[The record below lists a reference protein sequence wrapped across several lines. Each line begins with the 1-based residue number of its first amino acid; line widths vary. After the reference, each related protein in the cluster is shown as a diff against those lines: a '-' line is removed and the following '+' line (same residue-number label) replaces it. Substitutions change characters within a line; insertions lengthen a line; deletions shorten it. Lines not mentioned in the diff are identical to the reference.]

1 MQPLAACPGA
11 WQTEAVDLDLRLHL
25 HLSLELLHAGAH
37 CWTRAD
43 AASHAF
49 ATFDAGAHCW
59 TRAHARWAGSGFA
72 TFEFQLDS
80 QWMLEMQP
88 LSCALPCQRTARLP
102 GQLMQL
108 CVAAPL
114 AAIVNSTFS
123 PAGRASSPLPFVI
136 FFVVGKHDY
145 PLLLCV
151 VLEIRGRF
159 EAH

>member
-25 HLSLELLHAGAH
+25 QLSLELLHAGAH
-37 CWTRAD
+37 CWTRA
-43 AASHAF
+43 HAF
-49 ATFDAGAHCW
+49 
-59 TRAHARWAGSGFA
+59 WAGSAFA

-151 VLEIRGRF
+151 VLE
-159 EAH
+159 AH